1 MRRAR
6 AASPKAKGRVLYYV
20 EGHLPS
26 SQSFVAQQ
34 AKALRRYTAGVLA
47 GRRVASPSASIGDY
61 PVHDISASAAMRMGE
76 LLLKLPRLPMP
87 ALFPA
92 LADADIVHA
101 HFGKNGYVI
110 GPLARAAGK
119 PLVTTFHGFDAT
131 FSGDA
136 TKVGGLNQARFFAR
150 GRRDMAAWPGWT
162 IAVSDF
168 IRRRLIELGYPP
180 DRMVRHYVGI
190 DTALFRPRAVARH
203 PNRVVS
209 IARFVEYKG
218 HRLMIDALAEASRF
232 SGVPVEFVMV
242 GEGPL
247 RQEIEA
253 YARRHLPEARV
264 LDRLSPEDIVDLLAG
279 ARLYLHGSVTLNN
292 GHAEALGLA
301 NLEAQAMGTP
311 VVAFDSG
318 GVAEAMENG
327 CSGLAVAERDVPAMA
342 EAVASLLTDDARWH
356 AFSAAA
362 AEMVPR
368 RFSIA
373 TQTASLEDFYDEVR
387 AAHAAVSRREAA

>member
-6 AASPKAKGRVLYYV
+6 AASPEAGKRVLYYV
-20 EGHLPS
+20 DGHLPS
-26 SQSFVAQQ
+26 SQAFVAQQ
-34 AKALRRYTAGVLA
+34 AKALRRHRASVLA
-47 GRRVASPSASIGDY
+47 GRRVASPSAAIGSY
-61 PVHDISASAAMRMGE
+61 PVHDISASPAMRMGE

-92 LADADIVHA
+92 VAEADLVHA

-119 PLVTTFHGFDAT
+119 PLITTFHGFDAA
-131 FSGDA
+131 FRGDPA
-136 TKVGGLNQARFFAR
+136 SAGGFNQVRFFAR
-150 GRRDMAAWPGWT
+150 GRHEMANWPAWT

-168 IRRRLIELGYPP
+168 VRGRLLELGYPP
-180 DRMVRHYVGI
+180 SRLLRHYVGI
-190 DTALFRPRAVARH
+190 DTSLFKPRDVARH
-203 PNRVVS
+203 PNRIVS
-209 IARFVEYKG
+209 VARFVEYKG
-218 HRLMIDALAEASRF
+218 HRLMIDALADVAR

-253 YARRHLPEARV
+253 YARARLPDAKV
-264 LDRLSPEDIVDLLAG
+264 LDRLSQEEMVDLLAG
-279 ARLYLHGSVTLNN
+279 ARVYLHGSVTLSN

-301 NLEAQAMGTP
+301 NLEAQAVGTP

-318 GVAEAMENG
+318 GVAEAIENG
-327 CSGLAVAERDVPAMA
+327 RTGHAVAERDVRAMA
-342 EAVASLLTDDARWH
+342 AAVAALLIDEARWH
-356 AFSAAA
+356 AFSVAA

-368 RFSIA
+368 RFAIA
-373 TQTASLEDFYDEVR
+373 TQTALLEDFYDEVR
-387 AAHAAVSRREAA
+387 AAHAAAARREAA